1 MMFDTLMSGR
11 YDWILFPLGLVV
23 IALFV
28 SGVWLDFSAPSHDI
42 QRLIACEVTA
52 MEKPGPVMARMAACQ
67 VQVRHRRGSD

>member
-1 MMFDTLMSGR
+1 MMFETLMSGR

-42 QRLIACEVTA
+42 RRLIACEANA
-52 MEKPGPVMARMAACQ
+52 MERSGAVEARLSACQ
-67 VQVRHRRGSD
+67 VQVKTQRGSD